1 MSVYYQ
7 RIFVT
12 LAFCCSLLSVSSQ
25 KHFDARAFESQM
37 QAYVIQQ
44 ARLTAEESRSFIP
57 LYKEMVAKK
66 RKLHGELRQIQRQHT
81 DNARMARTLIE
92 RADNLEVRMKQVER
106 SYHQRMLK
114 VLNAVK
120 VKAVLDAERKY
131 HHMMFRKAA
140 GKRR

>member
-44 ARLTAEESRSFIP
+44 ARLSTEESRRFIP

-66 RKLHGELRQIQRQHT
+66 RKLHDELRQIQRQHT
-81 DNARMARTLIE
+81 DNVRKARALIE

>member
-44 ARLTAEESRSFIP
+44 ARLSTEESRRFIP

-66 RKLHGELRQIQRQHT
+66 RKLHDELRQIQRQHT
-81 DNARMARTLIE
+81 DNVRKARALIE

-120 VKAVLDAERKY
+120 VKAVLDAERKF